1 MRIFKFGGASV
12 KDADGVK
19 NVARVLR
26 SQGLNNV
33 LVVISAMGK
42 MTNAF
47 EEIINAYFYQQE
59 NSEDNLKEAISFVED
74 FHHEIITD
82 LFEENHEIFNKVDF
96 LFAQL
101 SGFMIQNKQNNSK
114 NYNYVY
120 DQIVGFGEL
129 LSTHIVSAY
138 LSEIDI
144 KNQWID
150 VRECI
155 KTDANFRDAKINW
168 ELTSQN
174 ITQKINKNI
183 SENTIYITQGFL
195 GSTSLKTASDIVEG
209 NQNFTATTTLG
220 REGSDYTAGV
230 FAYCLNAQSVTIW
243 KDVAGV
249 LNADPRVFSK
259 TTLLHEISYT
269 EAIEMAFY
277 GASVIH
283 PKTIQPLEQKNI
295 PLFVRSFEDISNKGT
310 CVGKGT
316 KINPEIP
323 CFIVKKNQILVSI
336 SAKDF
341 SFMVE
346 SNISHVFEKLDEYQ
360 LKVNL
365 IQNSAISFSVCIED
379 KYNTFDSFYQDLKST
394 FIIKVYKD
402 VTLYTIRH
410 FDEKALQKI
419 REKGTA
425 IIRQINTET
434 AQLVIQ

>member
-101 SGFMIQNKQNNSK
+101 SGFMIQNNSK

-195 GSTSLKTASDIVEG
+195 GSTSLKIASDIVEG

-434 AQLVIQ
+434 AQLLIQ

>member
-59 NSEDNLKEAISFVED
+59 NSEDNLKEAISFVEN
-74 FHHEIITD
+74 FHHEIITN

-96 LFAQL
+96 LFAEL
-101 SGFMIQNKQNNSK
+101 SGFMIQNNSK

>member
-96 LFAQL
+96 LFAKL
-101 SGFMIQNKQNNSK
+101 SGFMIQNNSK

-183 SENTIYITQGFL
+183 SEKTIYITQGFL
-195 GSTSLKTASDIVEG
+195 GSTSLKIASDIVEG

-434 AQLVIQ
+434 AQLLIQ

>member
-74 FHHEIITD
+74 FHHEIITN

-101 SGFMIQNKQNNSK
+101 SGFMIQNNSK

>member
-74 FHHEIITD
+74 FHHEIITN

-96 LFAQL
+96 LFAEL
-101 SGFMIQNKQNNSK
+101 SGFMIQNNSK

-150 VRECI
+150 VLECI